1 MQVQSIL
8 FPLVVATEVY
18 QWLDYESLVL
28 VVRAT
33 RSVRQVYEPV
43 ALQMVKHLVK
53 VAAGRVGS
61 MRARL
66 HHTSLVHSLV
76 RNLWKLW
83 RRSVALLEE
92 CLVSVTMA
100 RGGVYFTLETAKDR
114 LWQPRGDWVPP
125 EHRADVQ
132 WLHIEVR
139 NFFGWLLMLLVEGGN
154 RQYRR
159 RLCFWQPAS
168 VVSAGILN

>member
-1 MQVQSIL
+1 M
-8 FPLVVATEVY
+8 Y

-53 VAAGRVGS
+53 LAAGRVGS

-66 HHTSLVHSLV
+66 HHTSLVHCLV

-92 CLVSVTMA
+92 CLVSATM
-100 RGGVYFTLETAKDR
+100 GVYFTLETAKDR
-114 LWQPRGDWVPP
+114 LWQP
-125 EHRADVQ
+125 RADVQ

-139 NFFGWLLMLLVEGGN
+139 NFFGWLMMLLVEGGN

>member
-83 RRSVALLEE
+83 RRSVGRMFGLSHHGPWGRLLHAGDGQRP
-92 CLVSVTMA
+92 SVATT
-100 RGGVYFTLETAKDR
+100 R
-114 LWQPRGDWVPP
+114 
-125 EHRADVQ
+125 
-132 WLHIEVR
+132 
-139 NFFGWLLMLLVEGGN
+139 
-154 RQYRR
+154 
-159 RLCFWQPAS
+159 
-168 VVSAGILN
+168 